1 MWFDEEGRG
10 NGVEE
15 RDGDCD
21 CDCDCDMEGTWRGR
35 VAEVCEAAEVMG
47 VMGKVCEVEGWGA
60 GAAGEVG

>member
-1 MWFDEEGRG
+1 VWFDEEGRG

-15 RDGDCD
+15 RDGD

-47 VMGKVCEVEGWGA
+47 VMGKV
-60 GAAGEVG
+60 